1 MMILSCSFFLLD
13 APLMADLV
21 EGWVRGKVDR
31 AKQTYFWEGNPHKCC
46 HMLPIKVSSRF
57 PTARFIW
64 QNVIHG
70 SGFQKKKKC
79 QKTDGYFSVLLG
91 NCRLC
96 VDRPQEREKNM
107 ASKNIK
113 KNLVL
118 CFEVNCHYF

>member
-13 APLMADLV
+13 APLIAALV
-21 EGWVRGKVDR
+21 EGWVKGKVDR

-57 PTARFIW
+57 PNAGFIW

-96 VDRPQEREKNM
+96 LKTGHKKEK
-107 ASKNIK
+107 KIWLVK
-113 KNLVL
+113 TLKNLVL